1 LRTFVAH
8 MEVIM
13 RSCLMAIVLMAS
25 CTTLAS
31 AQAPEQSQNGDQAL
45 RQRLEQLLKPS
56 PGEIERC
63 GQPRE
68 LLNASSRDA
77 CRRIGR

>member
-1 LRTFVAH
+1 

-13 RSCLMAIVLMAS
+13 KTCLMAMVLMAG
-25 CTTLAS
+25 CTTLAF
-31 AQAPEQSQNGDQAL
+31 AQAPAQSQNGDQAL
-45 RQRLEQLLKPS
+45 GQRLQQLLKPS

-63 GQPRE
+63 SQPRE